1 LVHVTWYE
9 VGERTRT
16 LNRFVFVRW
25 GNRRRLATR
34 SCKASPG
41 TTLEPPTS
49 RVLDHLST
57 GVYEGYE
64 VWWERIQSVVVEFRQ
79 SRSSAAW
86 IVSQTVVLTMR
97 QPSQVLYGVAKFSD
111 RPELLLPEIDG
122 GRGFLSR
129 AMSLLGESLL
139 QPDVTVVQALL
150 LLCNSLGA
158 QGAAANGPVLY
169 LRIGEKR
176 RRAWA

>member
-1 LVHVTWYE
+1 
-9 VGERTRT
+9 
-16 LNRFVFVRW
+16 
-25 GNRRRLATR
+25 
-34 SCKASPG
+34 
-41 TTLEPPTS
+41 
-49 RVLDHLST
+49 
-57 GVYEGYE
+57 
-64 VWWERIQSVVVEFRQ
+64 VWWERVQSVVVKCRQ
-79 SRSSAAW
+79 LRSSASHVPQIIA
-86 IVSQTVVLTMR
+86 LTTR

-169 LRIGEKR
+169 LRIGEKAKDSEDVGVCSLTR
-176 RRAWA
+176 LISNLVDSVDVDR